1 MILNL
6 EFFTLSSSISVKLE
20 EFKKIYL
27 LYIFPQK
34 STQGYD
40 KPKQENQPKKTEDK
54 GNHANTGR
62 RSLHKVP
69 RTIVKGVISGNSCE
83 LGIEKAT
90 VQNEVQSS
98 PGDSREGKMM
108 QSL

>member
-1 MILNL
+1 MINKTR
-6 EFFTLSSSISVKLE
+6 E
-20 EFKKIYL
+20 
-27 LYIFPQK
+27 
-34 STQGYD
+34 STKED
-40 KPKQENQPKKTEDK
+40 REDK
-54 GNHANTGR
+54 GNHSNTGR

-90 VQNEVQSS
+90 MQNEVQST
-98 PGDSREGKMM
+98 PGVSREGKTM